1 MNPEENVMPESHFA
15 PQAPAPAVLSATR
28 PLYWSVRREIW
39 ENRSI
44 YIAPL
49 AVAVAFLFVY
59 VVGLIIQRH
68 LTRDQSSL
76 PPMEQHILI
85 QQPYIGVSLLLM
97 LTTFLIAVFYC
108 LDALYGERRDRSVL
122 FWKSLPVSDLTAVL
136 SKAVI
141 PLIVIPLVTFVIT
154 FVTQVIMLLL
164 GAVILPMNGVSAATL
179 WNNLSF
185 FPMAL
190 MLLYHLLAIH
200 GLWYAPIYAWLL
212 LVSSWARRVPFLWAV
227 LPPLV
232 IVVVEFIT
240 FRTTYLGSLLANRL
254 SGGSEGAAFT
264 IGAMSMEPMSHIS
277 PGQFLLSA
285 NLWIGLAVAAV
296 FLAAAI
302 QLRRY
307 REPL

>member
-1 MNPEENVMPESHFA
+1 MNPEENVMPESPFA
-15 PQAPAPAVLSATR
+15 PQAPAPAVLAATR

-44 YIAPL
+44 YLAPL
-49 AVAVAFLFVY
+49 AVAIAFLLVF

-68 LTRDQSSL
+68 LTIEQSPLS
-76 PPMEQHILI
+76 PMKQHLLL
-85 QQPYIGVSLLLM
+85 QTPYIGVSLLLM

-136 SKAVI
+136 SKAII
-141 PLIVIPLVTFVIT
+141 PLIVIPLITFVIT

-164 GAVILPMNGVSAATL
+164 GSVILPMQGVSAATL

-212 LVSSWARRVPFLWAV
+212 LVSSWARRAPFLWAV
-227 LPPLV
+227 LPPLA
-232 IVVVEFIT
+232 IVVIEFVS
-240 FRTTYLGSLLANRL
+240 FRTTYFGSLLANRL
-254 SGGSEGAAFT
+254 SGGSEGAGFA
-264 IGAMSMEPMSHIS
+264 IGGMSMEPMEHFS
-277 PGQFLLSA
+277 PGQFLLSP
-285 NLWIGLAVAAV
+285 NLWIGLAVAAA